1 MNKVIRSLTLSDISS
16 MGAFGLLA
24 PIFAIYIENNMIGG
38 SILGIGIATTISE
51 LTKSFVQI
59 PVSKYTDKEIGDVR
73 EFNML
78 ILGSITITLVPLLY
92 LVITDISQLFLVQF
106 ILGVGNGL
114 CYPGWMAIFTRFA
127 DKGCEG
133 YCWSL
138 YNTYTTISIAL
149 TAVIGAYI
157 AQNFGFQTVFYLMF
171 IFSLLSTILILNMHK
186 YIKKA
191 S

>member
-1 MNKVIRSLTLSDISS
+1 MNKVIKLLTLSDITS
-16 MGAFGLLA
+16 MGGFGLLA

-38 SILGIGIATTISE
+38 SILAIGAATTIYE

-59 PVSKYTDKEIGDVR
+59 PVSKYTDKEIGNVR

-78 ILGSITITLVPLLY
+78 VLGSIVITLVPLLY
-92 LVITDISQLFLVQF
+92 LAIIDVSQLFLVQF

-114 CYPGWMAIFTRFA
+114 CYPGWMAIFTKFA

-149 TAVIGAYI
+149 AAFIGAYI
-157 AQNFGFQTVFYLMF
+157 AQNFGFPAVFYLMF
-171 IFSLLSTILILNMHK
+171 FFSLLSTTLILKMHK
-186 YIKKA
+186 YINK
-191 S
+191 